1 MPLGHLSR
9 PRSWYAACLRLH
21 AKSLVGT
28 NHVDVP
34 VSSGTADKLVF
45 RISANLAV
53 GTSATLTLR
62 KNHANTALTCTIGA
76 GQSTCTDLAHQIA
89 FGDGDTLSIRY
100 NETGTPNVR
109 VTYSL
114 QYRTP

>member
-1 MPLGHLSR
+1 
-9 PRSWYAACLRLH
+9 LRLH

-34 VSSGTADKLVF
+34 VSSGTSEKLVL
-45 RISANLAV
+45 RVSANLAV